1 MANQQRPN
9 EQEPQ
14 EPDHG
19 RDAGNP
25 QQRPGRPNDPGA
37 PRDPASPGGTPGT
50 RRDPY
55 QHPGNEPD
63 VQPDVIGGEGHP
75 SQKNE
80 SGKRP
85 RGPGTTDKPRTGN
98 TGGNRS
104 GGQEEGK

>member
-9 EQEPQ
+9 EQEPKS
-14 EPDHG
+14 
-19 RDAGNP
+19 
-25 QQRPGRPNDPGA
+25 
-37 PRDPASPGGTPGT
+37 RDPLSPGGMPGT
-50 RRDPY
+50 KRDPH

-75 SQKNE
+75 SQNE

-85 RGPGTTDKPRTGN
+85 GGPGTTDKPRTGN

-104 GGQEEGK
+104 NGQEEGK